1 MSYLKTVGTKR
12 RPINLF
18 FAELI
23 IALLFFSISGAV
35 ILQVFAAADKRS
47 RLSAEKESAMICA
60 QSIAE
65 AYSVSGSAARAL
77 ETVFSGERIAE
88 NGVEYSIRLDNYC
101 RPAIDG
107 NIELKAAEEHEK
119 TASGELSRLSMCFT
133 SDDKGELFSLECTA
147 YSPKGG
153 AAGER

>member
-1 MSYLKTVGTKR
+1 MSYLKTVGTRR

-18 FAELI
+18 FTELI

-65 AYSVSGSAARAL
+65 VYSELGSAA
-77 ETVFSGERIAE
+77 ETFPTVFSGWRYDEE
-88 NGVEYSIRLDNYC
+88 DGEYSIKLDSYC
-101 RPAIDG
+101 KPALDG
-107 NIELKAAEEHEK
+107 VIELKAAEEREE
-119 TASGELSRLSMCFT
+119 TAAGELSRLSLNFT
-133 SDDKGELFSLECTA
+133 SDKGELFSLVCTA
-147 YSPKGG
+147 YTPKGG
-153 AAGER
+153 AAGE